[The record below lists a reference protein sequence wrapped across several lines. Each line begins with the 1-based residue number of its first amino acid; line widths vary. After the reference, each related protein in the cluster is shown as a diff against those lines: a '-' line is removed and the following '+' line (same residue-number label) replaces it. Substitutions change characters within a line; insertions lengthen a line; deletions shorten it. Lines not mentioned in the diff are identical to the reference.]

1 MTCSCSE
8 IPTMMDSPGSAMDGS
23 GVAMLNVTGMFIVNL
38 LLAIVSI
45 DYANSLC

>member
-8 IPTMMDSPGSAMDGS
+8 IPTMMDSPGSEMDGS

-38 LLAIVSI
+38 LLAI